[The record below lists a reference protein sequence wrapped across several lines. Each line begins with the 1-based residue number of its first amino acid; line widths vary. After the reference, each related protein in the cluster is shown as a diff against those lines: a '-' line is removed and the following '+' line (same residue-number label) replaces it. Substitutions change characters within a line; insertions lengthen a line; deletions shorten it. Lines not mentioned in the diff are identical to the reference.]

1 MLACEKERKI
11 IAKSTNRNVVVE
23 TLFLKRLKV
32 EKMEE
37 VGKRSDEILR
47 FINIGRSDVAA
58 PHS

>member
-1 MLACEKERKI
+1 MLAYEKERKI

-47 FINIGRSDVAA
+47 IINIGRSDVAA